1 MSVTN
6 VILTDKDC
14 AELAGIKTVFPNATS
29 LLCQFH
35 VDCAVDTRLNKAKLE
50 TNHQEEIY
58 QSFQRAMHAESE
70 EQIKKEEQYLCNIGN
85 SERINLITY
94 SLSKELLCISK
105 KQTEEDNLGDYF
117 KKQWFNIRNVWCDFY
132 RTTLFTKGNKT
143 TNRLER

>member
-1 MSVTN
+1 VSVTN

-105 KQTEEDNLGDYF
+105 KQNRRRQSRRLFQKTMVQHKKRLVRFLSHYF
-117 KKQWFNIRNVWCDFY
+117 IH
-132 RTTLFTKGNKT
+132 
-143 TNRLER
+143 

>member
-105 KQTEEDNLGDYF
+105 K
-117 KKQWFNIRNVWCDFY
+117 
-132 RTTLFTKGNKT
+132 
-143 TNRLER
+143 TNRRRQSRRLFQKTMVQHKKRLVRFLSHYFIH

>member
-105 KQTEEDNLGDYF
+105 KQNRRRQSRRLFQKTMVQHKKRLVRFLSHYF
-117 KKQWFNIRNVWCDFY
+117 IH
-132 RTTLFTKGNKT
+132 
-143 TNRLER
+143 

>member
-58 QSFQRAMHAESE
+58 QSFQRAMHGESE

-105 KQTEEDNLGDYF
+105 KQNRRRQSRRLFQKTMVQHKKRLVRFLSHYF
-117 KKQWFNIRNVWCDFY
+117 IH
-132 RTTLFTKGNKT
+132 
-143 TNRLER
+143 

>member
-1 MSVTN
+1 VSVTN

-58 QSFQRAMHAESE
+58 QSFQRAMHGESE

-105 KQTEEDNLGDYF
+105 KQNRRRQSRRLFQKTMVQHKKRLVRFLSHYF
-117 KKQWFNIRNVWCDFY
+117 IH
-132 RTTLFTKGNKT
+132 
-143 TNRLER
+143 

>member
-105 KQTEEDNLGDYF
+105 KQNGRRQSRRLFQKTMVQHKKRLVRFLSHYF
-117 KKQWFNIRNVWCDFY
+117 IH
-132 RTTLFTKGNKT
+132 
-143 TNRLER
+143 

>member
-1 MSVTN
+1 VSVTN

-29 LLCQFH
+29 LLCHFH

-105 KQTEEDNLGDYF
+105 K
-117 KKQWFNIRNVWCDFY
+117 
-132 RTTLFTKGNKT
+132 
-143 TNRLER
+143 TNRRRQSRRLFQKTMVQHKKRLVRFLSHYFIH

>member
-1 MSVTN
+1 VSVTN

-94 SLSKELLCISK
+94 SLSKDLLCISK
-105 KQTEEDNLGDYF
+105 KKNRRRQSRKLFQKTMVQHKKRLVRFLSHYF
-117 KKQWFNIRNVWCDFY
+117 IH
-132 RTTLFTKGNKT
+132 
-143 TNRLER
+143 

>member
-85 SERINLITY
+85 REIINLITY

-105 KQTEEDNLGDYF
+105 K
-117 KKQWFNIRNVWCDFY
+117 
-132 RTTLFTKGNKT
+132 
-143 TNRLER
+143 TNRRRQSRRLFQKTMVQHKKRLVRFLSHYFIH

>member
-105 KQTEEDNLGDYF
+105 KKNRRRQSRRLFQKTMVQHKKRLVRFLSHYF
-117 KKQWFNIRNVWCDFY
+117 IH
-132 RTTLFTKGNKT
+132 
-143 TNRLER
+143 

>member
-1 MSVTN
+1 VSVTN

-94 SLSKELLCISK
+94 SLSKDVMSLLN
-105 KQTEEDNLGDYF
+105 T
-117 KKQWFNIRNVWCDFY
+117 NVLS
-132 RTTLFTKGNKT
+132 RT
-143 TNRLER
+143 

>member
-14 AELAGIKTVFPNATS
+14 AELAGIKAVFPNATS

-58 QSFQRAMHAESE
+58 QLFQRAMHGESE

-105 KQTEEDNLGDYF
+105 K
-117 KKQWFNIRNVWCDFY
+117 KKQ
-132 RTTLFTKGNKT
+132 KKT
-143 TNRLER
+143 ISETISKNNGST